1 MIINGSTFFR
11 ENSFMEKEPWVTF
24 IHGALIGTRARAWLG
39 LKRLGQMHP
48 KTQQEV
54 LFSRILFPSVHR
66 SSCSIRMRERE
77 RERGGGKERGRER
90 RDKERQFSFLSPDS
104 LLLRSMVLFLSTESC
119 LPSIHMYARTHTHTH
134 THIRKPSIHKRY
146 GMHK

>member
-1 MIINGSTFFR
+1 
-11 ENSFMEKEPWVTF
+11 MEKEPWVTF

-66 SSCSIRMRERE
+66 SSCSIFTRIRTGERA
-77 RERGGGKERGRER
+77 RERGGGRKKER
-90 RDKERQFSFLSPDS
+90 RDKERQFSFLS
-104 LLLRSMVLFLSTESC
+104 
-119 LPSIHMYARTHTHTH
+119 
-134 THIRKPSIHKRY
+134 
-146 GMHK
+146 